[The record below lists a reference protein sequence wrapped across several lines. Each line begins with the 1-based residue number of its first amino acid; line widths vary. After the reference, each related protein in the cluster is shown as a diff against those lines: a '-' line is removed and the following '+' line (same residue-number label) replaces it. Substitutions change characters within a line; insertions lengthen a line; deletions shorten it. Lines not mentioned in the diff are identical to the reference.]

1 MKHQFQEQ
9 NINQLQTGIGD
20 KKLSVEI
27 MANTKYIVGLP
38 FPDSQQEFNWVFKVY
53 YLLWESEYEMYTLAQ
68 WSMIIHW
75 LDGLTVNQ

>member
-1 MKHQFQEQ
+1 MQLSVYIYFFGIFLLFFIKHFVFLSFSFLFLMKHQFQEQ

-38 FPDSQQEFNWVFKVY
+38 FPDSQQEFN
-53 YLLWESEYEMYTLAQ
+53 
-68 WSMIIHW
+68 
-75 LDGLTVNQ
+75 